1 MQREN
6 RIVRTQRDISFVD
19 RNFLL
24 YKVLGFEPSFVSHVR
39 LDCIYMLRAMM
50 ELTMSLSFSL
60 RALTAFFLL
69 TEAWA
74 MTSSMSLASRPVS
87 STSSPS
93 SSSSSSFLAST
104 SGALPLSEWS
114 WVCSAAPSCWESC
127 WAAAAWACEFR
138 SSILASPKMLHCV
151 LVTVVG

>member
-1 MQREN
+1 
-6 RIVRTQRDISFVD
+6 
-19 RNFLL
+19 
-24 YKVLGFEPSFVSHVR
+24 
-39 LDCIYMLRAMM
+39 M

-93 SSSSSSFLAST
+93 SSSSSSFLASI

-138 SSILASPKMLHCV
+138 SSILASPKMLYCV
-151 LVTVVG
+151 LVTVVGLPLDVCNGCLHVGVGVGGLVDVGLADDEEDLELG